1 MFTFYWNYSRI
12 AFMNILI
19 QIIVLMLA
27 LEIIEA
33 NLQKA
38 PTIGLMVDKLYGYY
52 QKSVF
57 LLFLVHPT
65 LYFVLLVSIATNTF
79 NIYIII
85 ILVIKVFD
93 ILFKIEMIKQKCIEK
108 KVDIELVP
116 ILDMPIAPLMSYLG
130 VLMYIPLLIL
140 GLFNQ

>member
-1 MFTFYWNYSRI
+1 
-12 AFMNILI
+12 MNILI
-19 QIIVLMLA
+19 QIIVLMIA

-52 QKSVF
+52 KKSIF
-57 LLFLVHPT
+57 LLFLSHPT
-65 LYFVLLVSIATNTF
+65 LYFVLLVSIATKVF

-85 ILVIKVFD
+85 ILLIKTVD
-93 ILFKIEMIKQKCIEK
+93 IFFKIEMIKQRCIEK
-108 KVDIELVP
+108 KVNIELAP
-116 ILDMPIAPLMSYLG
+116 ILDMPITPLMSYLG
-130 VLMYIPLLIL
+130 ILMYVPLLIL

>member
-19 QIIVLMLA
+19 QIILLMVA
-27 LEIIEA
+27 LEILEA

-38 PTIGLMVDKLYGYY
+38 PTIGLMIDRLYSYY

-57 LLFLVHPT
+57 LLFIVHPT
-65 LYFVLLVSIATNTF
+65 LYFVLLVSIATKTF

-85 ILVIKVFD
+85 ILAIKIFD

-108 KVDIELVP
+108 KLDIELVP
-116 ILDMPIAPLMSYLG
+116 ILDMPITPLMHYLG
-130 VLMYIPLLIL
+130 VVMYVPLLIL

>member
-1 MFTFYWNYSRI
+1 
-12 AFMNILI
+12 MNILI
-19 QIIVLMLA
+19 QIILLMVA
-27 LEIIEA
+27 LEILEA

-38 PTIGLMVDKLYGYY
+38 STIGLMVDKLYGYY

>member
-1 MFTFYWNYSRI
+1 
-12 AFMNILI
+12 MNILI
-19 QIIVLMLA
+19 QIIVLMIA

-52 QKSVF
+52 KKSIF
-57 LLFLVHPT
+57 LLFLSHPT
-65 LYFVLLVSIATNTF
+65 LYFVLLVSIATKVF

-85 ILVIKVFD
+85 ILLIKTVD
-93 ILFKIEMIKQKCIEK
+93 IFFKIEMIKQRCIEK
-108 KVDIELVP
+108 KVNIELVP
-116 ILDMPIAPLMSYLG
+116 ILDMPITPLMSYLG
-130 VLMYIPLLIL
+130 ILMYVPLLIL

>member
-1 MFTFYWNYSRI
+1 MI
-12 AFMNILI
+12 
-19 QIIVLMLA
+19 A

-52 QKSVF
+52 KKSIF
-57 LLFLVHPT
+57 LLFLSHPT
-65 LYFVLLVSIATNTF
+65 LYFVLLVSIATKVF

-85 ILVIKVFD
+85 ILLIKTVD
-93 ILFKIEMIKQKCIEK
+93 IFFKIEMIKQRCIEK
-108 KVDIELVP
+108 KVNIELAP
-116 ILDMPIAPLMSYLG
+116 ILDMPITPLMSYLG
-130 VLMYIPLLIL
+130 ILMYVPLLIL

>member
-1 MFTFYWNYSRI
+1 
-12 AFMNILI
+12 MNILI
-19 QIIVLMLA
+19 QIILLMVA
-27 LEIIEA
+27 LEILEA
-33 NLQKA
+33 NLQTA
-38 PTIGLMVDKLYGYY
+38 STIGLMIDRLYSYY
-52 QKSVF
+52 KKSVF

-65 LYFVLLVSIATNTF
+65 LYFVLLVSIATKTF

-93 ILFKIEMIKQKCIEK
+93 ILFKIEMIKQKYIDK

-116 ILDMPIAPLMSYLG
+116 ILDMPITPLMHYLG
-130 VLMYIPLLIL
+130 VLMYVPLLIL

>member
-1 MFTFYWNYSRI
+1 MI
-12 AFMNILI
+12 
-19 QIIVLMLA
+19 A
-27 LEIIEA
+27 LEILEA

-38 PTIGLMVDKLYGYY
+38 STIGLMIERLYSYY

-65 LYFVLLVSIATNTF
+65 LYFVLLVSIATKTF

-93 ILFKIEMIKQKCIEK
+93 ILFKIEMIKQKYIDKE
-108 KVDIELVP
+108 VDIELVP
-116 ILDMPIAPLMSYLG
+116 ILDMPITPLMHYLG
-130 VLMYIPLLIL
+130 VVMYVPLLIL

>member
-19 QIIVLMLA
+19 QIIVLMVA
-27 LEIIEA
+27 LEILEA
-33 NLQKA
+33 NLQTA
-38 PTIGLMVDKLYGYY
+38 STIGLMIDRLYSYY

-65 LYFVLLVSIATNTF
+65 LYFVLLVSIATKTF

-93 ILFKIEMIKQKCIEK
+93 ILFKIEMIKQKYIDK

-116 ILDMPIAPLMSYLG
+116 ILDMPITPLMHYLG
-130 VLMYIPLLIL
+130 VLMYVPLLIL

>member
-1 MFTFYWNYSRI
+1 
-12 AFMNILI
+12 MNILI
-19 QIIVLMLA
+19 QIIVLMIA

-38 PTIGLMVDKLYGYY
+38 PTIGLMVDRLYGYY

-57 LLFLVHPT
+57 LLFLSHPT
-65 LYFVLLVSIATNTF
+65 LYFVLLVSIATKVF

-85 ILVIKVFD
+85 ILLIKTVD
-93 ILFKIEMIKQKCIEK
+93 IFFKIEMIKQRCIEK
-108 KVDIELVP
+108 KVNIELVP

-130 VLMYIPLLIL
+130 ILMYVPLLIL

>member
-1 MFTFYWNYSRI
+1 
-12 AFMNILI
+12 MNILI
-19 QIIVLMLA
+19 QIILLMVA
-27 LEIIEA
+27 LEILEA

-38 PTIGLMVDKLYGYY
+38 PTIGLMIDRLYSYY

-57 LLFLVHPT
+57 LLFVVHPT
-65 LYFVLLVSIATNTF
+65 LYFVLLVSIATKTF

-85 ILVIKVFD
+85 ILAIKVFD
-93 ILFKIEMIKQKCIEK
+93 ILFKIEMIKQRCIKK

-116 ILDMPIAPLMSYLG
+116 ILDMPITPLMHYLG
-130 VLMYIPLLIL
+130 VVMYVPLLIL

>member
-1 MFTFYWNYSRI
+1 
-12 AFMNILI
+12 MNILI
-19 QIIVLMLA
+19 QIIVLMIA

-52 QKSVF
+52 KKSIF
-57 LLFLVHPT
+57 LLFLSHPT
-65 LYFVLLVSIATNTF
+65 LYFVLLVSIATKVF

-85 ILVIKVFD
+85 ILLIKTVD
-93 ILFKIEMIKQKCIEK
+93 IFFKIEMIKQRCIEK
-108 KVDIELVP
+108 KVNIDLAP
-116 ILDMPIAPLMSYLG
+116 ILDMPITPLMSYLG
-130 VLMYIPLLIL
+130 ILMYVPLLIL

>member
-1 MFTFYWNYSRI
+1 
-12 AFMNILI
+12 MNILI
-19 QIIVLMLA
+19 QIIVLMIA

-38 PTIGLMVDKLYGYY
+38 PTIGLMVDRLYGYY

-57 LLFLVHPT
+57 LLFLSHPT
-65 LYFVLLVSIATNTF
+65 LYFILLVSIATKVF

-85 ILVIKVFD
+85 ILLIKTVD
-93 ILFKIEMIKQKCIEK
+93 IFFKIEMIKERCIEK
-108 KVDIELVP
+108 KVNIELAP
-116 ILDMPIAPLMSYLG
+116 ILDMPITLLMSYLG
-130 VLMYIPLLIL
+130 ILMYVPLLIL

>member
-1 MFTFYWNYSRI
+1 
-12 AFMNILI
+12 MNILI
-19 QIIVLMLA
+19 QIILLMVA
-27 LEIIEA
+27 LEILEA
-33 NLQKA
+33 NLQTA
-38 PTIGLMVDKLYGYY
+38 STIGLMVDRLYSYY

-65 LYFVLLVSIATNTF
+65 LYFVLLVSIATKTF

-93 ILFKIEMIKQKCIEK
+93 ILFKIEMIKQKYIEK

-116 ILDMPIAPLMSYLG
+116 ILDMPITPLMHYLG
-130 VLMYIPLLIL
+130 VLMYVPLLIL